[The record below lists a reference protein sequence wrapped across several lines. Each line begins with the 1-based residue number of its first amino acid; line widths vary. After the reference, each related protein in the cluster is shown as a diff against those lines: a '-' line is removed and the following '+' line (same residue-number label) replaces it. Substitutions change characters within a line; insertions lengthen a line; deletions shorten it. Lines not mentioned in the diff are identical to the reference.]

1 MTERQIE
8 SEVKICASVNES
20 DNILSSWIYICVFTF
35 LQSVIIK
42 HLLYTLH
49 FTIVKAFYKNLLLCF
64 HVTRLGSVLLK
75 SDVLNE

>member
-20 DNILSSWIYICVFTF
+20 DNMLSSWICICVFTF

-42 HLLYTLH
+42 HLLYAFH
-49 FTIVKAFYKNLLLCF
+49 FTIVKAF
-64 HVTRLGSVLLK
+64 HVTRLGSVLLE